1 MVEISHEEFETLV
14 DEALAAIPDPVAD
27 RITNLA
33 FLISDY
39 AEESPYILGQYHGV
53 ALTER
58 TFDHTG
64 FFTRYHHDLSRSPQ
78 GFLQLPRRTG
88 RASTCNGYARDRPL
102 FWAR

>member
-64 FFTRYHHDLSRSPQ
+64 FYPIPSRFIAKPSRIFAAP
-78 GFLQLPRRTG
+78 
-88 RASTCNGYARDRPL
+88 AKNWSSKYV
-102 FWAR
+102 